1 MRLESNIMAILGPN
15 GTSVTVIDEII
26 LRTLWYFKQ
35 TVSLDLMLLR
45 VASSFQT
52 NQQYYRGSPSV
63 LPFPLQNSLFL
74 LSLFLL
80 SPAASLALPL
90 SYGSSLSLSLLPTL
104 PLSLFPSHY
113 VSLTIFKV
121 FFILCS
127 FIHSPSRSHID
138 HPCKS
143 KFIESQISLLQC
155 CLVCSCMFCC
165 SFGILCL

>member
-26 LRTLWYFKQ
+26 LRMLWYFKQ

-121 FFILCS
+121 FLSCVHS
-127 FIHSPSRSHID
+127 FIHQVEVI
-138 HPCKS
+138 
-143 KFIESQISLLQC
+143 
-155 CLVCSCMFCC
+155 
-165 SFGILCL
+165 

>member
-90 SYGSSLSLSLLPTL
+90 SYGSSLSLPSPHLTPL
-104 PLSLFPSHY
+104 PLSLSLCLSHNFQ
-113 VSLTIFKV
+113 S

-127 FIHSPSRSHID
+127 FINSPSRSHID